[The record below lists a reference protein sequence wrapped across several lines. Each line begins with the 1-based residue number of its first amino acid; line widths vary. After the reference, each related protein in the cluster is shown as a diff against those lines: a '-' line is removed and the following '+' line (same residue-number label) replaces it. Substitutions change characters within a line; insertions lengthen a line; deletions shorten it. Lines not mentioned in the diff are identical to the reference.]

1 MGEMFMNRR
10 ADPASEDAMT
20 SPTTRPDAPVSTAL
34 RNRIRTAIVQAVADL
49 RLCEPSEVEKNPRIA
64 DDLEVDSL
72 GLLSVVVALDRA
84 TGVRTQALKEL
95 DLFFSAEHRSG
106 PPLWDVKHDLTE
118 LFAELGL
125 PTPPFAQVTSPKEL
139 LTIDVMTGLVV
150 RNMRDGEDAADL
162 RRAEY
167 ERFQKRWGP
176 FAEAVRSLL
185 AIAELFAL
193 VWSIIK
199 RCWKR

>member
-10 ADPASEDAMT
+10 ADPASENAMT
-20 SPTTRPDAPVSTAL
+20 SPTTRPDAPVSTDL
-34 RNRIRTAIVQAVADL
+34 RNRIQKAIVQVIAES
-49 RLCEPSEVEKNPRIA
+49 RGCEPSEVEKNPKIA
-64 DDLEVDSL
+64 DDLEEDSL
-72 GLLSVVVALDRA
+72 GLLFLYLRLARP

-106 PPLWDVKHDLTE
+106 PPLRDVKHDLTE

-125 PTPPFAQVTSPKEL
+125 PPPPFAQVTSPKKL
-139 LTIDVMTGLVV
+139 LTIEVMTGLVV
-150 RNMRDGEDAADL
+150 RNMKDGEDAADL
-162 RRAEY
+162 RRAEH

-176 FAEAVRSLL
+176 FAPAVRELL
-185 AIAELFAL
+185 AIAELLAF
-193 VWSIIK
+193 VGSTIK